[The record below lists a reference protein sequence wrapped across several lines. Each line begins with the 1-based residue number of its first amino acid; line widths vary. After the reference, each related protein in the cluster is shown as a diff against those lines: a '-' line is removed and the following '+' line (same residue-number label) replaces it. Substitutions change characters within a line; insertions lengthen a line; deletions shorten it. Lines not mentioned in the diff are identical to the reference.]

1 MGGYWERGTMKGIVW
16 GTIPAG
22 AQPVHEAIAIEDPA
36 EYTARLF
43 RELLVRRGI
52 KVAGK
57 AYARHDEIAKFFDPP
72 APAVAVAEVQTETRL
87 APHPS
92 IVLPEHVSIPLL
104 QNPPLITTPISN

>member
-36 EYTARLF
+36 EYTAHLF

-72 APAVAVAEVQTETRL
+72 APALPFPQLQTTPPL
-87 APHPS
+87 PPHPALL
-92 IVLPEHVSIPLL
+92 LPTHA
-104 QNPPLITTPISN
+104 